1 MDLFVECVGEN
12 ETWRRWSVGLGR
24 EDWFCSESD
33 EVPDDAMGCK
43 ADGTGSQRATEFC
56 RAINHNEVLRH
67 AIHNL
72 AKLVRIC

>member
-1 MDLFVECVGEN
+1 M
-12 ETWRRWSVGLGR
+12 RRGADGLWAWGGRTGSVQSR
-24 EDWFCSESD
+24 TM
-33 EVPDDAMGCK
+33 PDDAMGCK

-56 RAINHNEVLRH
+56 RAINHNEVLCH